1 MKKNFAWIVVFLVA
15 YILQTSLLNLISFHN
30 VSADLLLLLTVSY
43 SLTHGFRRGAFVGFC
58 SGLLQDV
65 ASGTFLGFNALS
77 KMVIGFGFGFMLGR
91 VYEKKFILPLLSS
104 ILATAV
110 NYLISLL
117 VILMLGYRVNM
128 LHSLYNLL
136 LIPLIYNLCFSY
148 VVHRI
153 VCWLKNKSFDD

>member
-15 YILQTSLLNLISFHN
+15 YILQTSLLNLIAFHN
-30 VSADLLLLLTVSY
+30 VSADLLLLLTISY

>member
-30 VSADLLLLLTVSY
+30 VSADLLLLLTISY

>member
-1 MKKNFAWIVVFLVA
+1 MKKNFAWIIVFLVA